1 MFDIVE
7 KLNTATIQHG
17 KANDRIYLMN
27 IGSEPVQRIIHEIE
41 QLAAKHSYTK
51 LFCKIPEKY
60 NTQFI
65 RNNYKQ
71 EAYIPKFFN
80 GKKTVS
86 FMSKFLDTS
95 RGILTKD
102 EKKSIKKIISLA
114 NSKKNSYNPEKANN
128 FYFKILDKDDI
139 PALKNVYK
147 TVFASYPFPIFQEN
161 YLLETMTNNIVY
173 FGAFFKGKLV
183 SASSAEMDIKAR
195 NVEMTDF
202 ATLPDYRG
210 NSLSVILL
218 DEMEKEMKKRDI
230 KTAYTIA
237 RALSA
242 GMNITFS
249 KMNYT
254 YTGTLIH
261 NTNIAGSIESMNIWF
276 KNLI

>member
-1 MFDIVE
+1 MFDKVE

-27 IGSEPVQRIIHEIE
+27 IGSEPVQHIIHEIE

-51 LFCKIPEKY
+51 LFCKIPKKFIA
-60 NTQFI
+60 QFKK
-65 RNNYKQ
+65 NDYQQ
-71 EAYIPKFFN
+71 EAYIPKFYN
-80 GKKTVS
+80 GKENVS

-95 RGILTKD
+95 RGILTNE
-102 EKKSIKKIISLA
+102 EKKSITQIINIS
-114 NSKKNSYNPEKANN
+114 NSKRDSFKPEKRNN
-128 FYFKILDKDDI
+128 FNFKILNEDDI
-139 PALKNVYK
+139 PALKKVYQ
-147 TVFASYPFPIFQEN
+147 TVFASYPFPISQEN
-161 YLLETMTNNIVY
+161 YLLETMNNNIIY
-173 FGAFFKGKLV
+173 FGAFYKGKLI
-183 SASSAEMDIKAR
+183 SASSAEMDSNSS

-218 DEMEKEMKKRDI
+218 DKMEKEMRKKDI

-242 GMNITFS
+242 GMNITFA

-261 NTNIAGSIESMNIWF
+261 NTNISGSIESMNIWF
-276 KNLI
+276 KNLV